1 MISADASAV
10 RYGKNSIAIGQSG
23 DGRVVTTTN
32 PVTDGAGNST
42 SQALTITIDGSAQLL
57 SAGFPY
63 AFQFKGY
70 DSNGPVLMLG
80 SYIPQSDGSSFKGM
94 IEIHSVTN
102 NGRSSANFTGNYT
115 VGADGRGT
123 LTAPSLSGS
132 PVFAFAFDSV
142 GNTASVIEFD
152 ISGQRG
158 TGFMIRDEVARS
170 FPLNTVINGYWLP
183 TIRAAIELSRSN
195 PAAALQILR
204 SAIPHELGYP
214 NPQVGVGRFLY
225 PPYLRGQAYLALH
238 RRNEAAQE
246 SQKIIDHR
254 SLLENCPLS
263 ALAHL
268 GSARAYGLAFET
280 NKQSQCLRRF
290 LRAVEEC

>member
-1 MISADASAV
+1 LISADASAV
-10 RYGKNSIAIGQSG
+10 RYGKNGIAIGQSG
-23 DGRVVTTTN
+23 DGLVVTTSN
-32 PVTDGAGNST
+32 PVTNGAGNTT

-80 SYIPQSDGSSFKGM
+80 SFIPQSDGSSFKGM
-94 IEIHSVTN
+94 IEITSVTN
-102 NGRSSANFTGNYT
+102 NGHSSANFTGNYT

-132 PVFAFAFDSV
+132 AVFAFAFDSV

-152 ISGQRG
+152 NSGQRG

-204 SAIPHELGYP
+204 SAIPTTRTHKSKLADSCIHRIYA
-214 NPQVGVGRFLY
+214 VKLTWHCIDATR
-225 PPYLRGQAYLALH
+225 LRK
-238 RRNEAAQE
+238 
-246 SQKIIDHR
+246 S
-254 SLLENCPLS
+254 
-263 ALAHL
+263 
-268 GSARAYGLAFET
+268 
-280 NKQSQCLRRF
+280 LRR
-290 LRAVEEC
+290 LLIIAVYWKIVR